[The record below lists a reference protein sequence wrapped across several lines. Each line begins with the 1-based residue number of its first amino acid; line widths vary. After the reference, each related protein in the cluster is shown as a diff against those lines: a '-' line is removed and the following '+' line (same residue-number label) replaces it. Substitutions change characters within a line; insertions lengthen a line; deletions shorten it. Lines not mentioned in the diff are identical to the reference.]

1 MTEDE
6 RLVLEKLDRI
16 LATKEIRAQIRPVVE
31 RVRAK
36 LARKDDALMR
46 WEPIQLGVFG
56 DALPSGIRSAWV
68 FILRAGAD
76 TGAERHPNSHQRM
89 LILEGT
95 GDIRTAAGGSDMETE
110 IEWESNILVSDLNA
124 PLEHRWISI
133 PPNVWHR
140 PVIPKAPDWV
150 VVSFHT
156 VPAVELIEERPD
168 TSGTKQMR
176 YLG

>member
-110 IEWESNILVSDLNA
+110 IEWESNILVSDPNA

-140 PVIPKAPDWV
+140 PVIPKAADWV

-168 TSGTKQMR
+168 ASGAKQMR